1 MKLVILGAGNIATE
15 TAQLVRAKFADI
27 KIVIADINLE
37 RAKIVADALKG
48 SAIAFDASD
57 KESIKTAIKGAD
69 LVFNAVGPFYRYGL
83 RIIKTVI
90 ECGIN
95 YIDVCDEYDVT
106 VSLAQDMA
114 LNQAAKDAEVFALF
128 GMGFSPGISNL
139 VAKWAYDLL
148 DTTYDI
154 EIASVIAYVPTMG
167 MTVNDHMLHSMSGDV
182 PQYVGGKVQYFPAWS
197 GQKEFTFKEENGRY
211 QIGYMGHPEG
221 VTLGIFLE
229 DVKNASIRFRWRQDE
244 GNEIWQS
251 FNRLGLSAFEVS
263 ESLPLA
269 PRQYL
274 ARFMGSNIGIAS
286 LSLQDEAMSNKTM
299 FQVIAKGEKLGQSCT
314 VIIEYHGTNDA
325 GDPTPY
331 AAAAAISEAL
341 NGKITAKG
349 LIPPEIAINQ
359 AERVAREVLSAVG
372 NRVYFTEKIEAQII

>member
-1 MKLVILGAGNIATE
+1 MGGVMKLVILGVGNIATE

-83 RIIKTVI
+83 RIINTVI

-197 GQKEFTFKEENGRY
+197 G
-211 QIGYMGHPEG
+211 
-221 VTLGIFLE
+221 
-229 DVKNASIRFRWRQDE
+229 
-244 GNEIWQS
+244 
-251 FNRLGLSAFEVS
+251 
-263 ESLPLA
+263 
-269 PRQYL
+269 
-274 ARFMGSNIGIAS
+274 
-286 LSLQDEAMSNKTM
+286 
-299 FQVIAKGEKLGQSCT
+299 
-314 VIIEYHGTNDA
+314 
-325 GDPTPY
+325 
-331 AAAAAISEAL
+331 
-341 NGKITAKG
+341 
-349 LIPPEIAINQ
+349 
-359 AERVAREVLSAVG
+359 
-372 NRVYFTEKIEAQII
+372 